1 MKRKS
6 VIYSLTV
13 ALFASMCITFTGCT
27 DDLEASLP
35 YITIA
40 VEAGTTLALKK
51 QSVATKKD
59 VYNISAALRSLSA
72 GQIPTVAALNNAIAL
87 YTTDA
92 GAAAIGKIVADT
104 YAKYYAKLSA
114 NGNAKA
120 ASDLLEALAQG
131 IENGASQS
139 S

>member
-1 MKRKS
+1 MNRKP

-13 ALFASMCITFTGCT
+13 ALLASMCITLTGCT
-27 DDLEASLP
+27 DDVEGALP

-40 VEAGTTLALKK
+40 VETGTAIALKK
-51 QSVATKKD
+51 QSAATRKD
-59 VYNISAALRSLSA
+59 VYNISAALRALSS
-72 GQIPTVAALNNAIAL
+72 GQLPTVAALNNAIAI

-114 NGNAKA
+114 NGNAKEGA
-120 ASDLLEALAQG
+120 DLLEALAQG

-139 S
+139 